1 MTGVMLRWQNARWRR
16 RNPGGTGLALL
27 ALLPLLFLLPLQR
40 VPMFATWRDGAG
52 TLTLILALAV
62 TGLCTRDS
70 ARVPPAAV
78 WLFQKGVPLEDA
90 TLVRWIIDVATVA
103 LVCLWCALGM
113 SVGAAV
119 HGVPD
124 VGWLIRVTAGTLV
137 AVVLAASLLFGLA
150 ASGTDR
156 GGDVLALLL
165 FAALAEPLLALM
177 LPVVART
184 TVHALLLP
192 LIEGVGLPRR
202 LQAEPASALHASLHV
217 VAWCTA
223 WLAFGVWRLR
233 RWRPAPG
240 PGPGS

>member
-1 MTGVMLRWQNARWRR
+1 MRARWWRQ
-16 RNPGGTGLALL
+16 NPGRTGIALL

-78 WLFQKGVPLEDA
+78 WLFQKGVRMEDA
-90 TLVRWIIDVATVA
+90 FLVRWMIDVAIVA

-113 SVGAAV
+113 GLGAAV
-119 HGVPD
+119 HGVLD
-124 VGWLIRVTAGTLV
+124 GSWLVRVTTGTLV
-137 AVVLAASLLFGLA
+137 AIVLAASLLFGLA
-150 ASGTDR
+150 AAGTDR
-156 GGDVLALLL
+156 GGDVLVLLL
-165 FAALAEPLLALM
+165 FAAIAEPLLALT
-177 LPVVART
+177 LPATART

-192 LIEGVGLPRR
+192 LFEGVGLPRR
-202 LQAEPASALHASLHV
+202 LQAEPASALHAGLHV
-217 VAWCTA
+217 VSWCTA

-233 RWRPAPG
+233 RWRPVPG
-240 PGPGS
+240 LTP